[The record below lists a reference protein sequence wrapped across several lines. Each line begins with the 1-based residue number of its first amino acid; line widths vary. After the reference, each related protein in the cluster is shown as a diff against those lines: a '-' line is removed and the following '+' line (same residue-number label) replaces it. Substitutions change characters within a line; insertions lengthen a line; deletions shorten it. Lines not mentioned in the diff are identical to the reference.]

1 MIARLLRWFLFLQLA
16 AVGALALALLRPWHS
31 PRSIAAWVLAWG
43 ASLAIVLLLRAWI
56 TAQNFALSWHYRS
69 ATPQQHRPRLWG
81 RCRLFFGEFA
91 AIMLASCWTMAWPK
105 AISHVV
111 PGATCLPV
119 LLVHGYVCNSGYWTQ
134 LGMLL
139 EQEGISHHAID
150 LEPLGAAIDDHAAS
164 LQRAVEALCARTGSS
179 EAIIVA
185 HSMGGL
191 VVRAYVRVHGHQ
203 RIARVI
209 TLGTPHHGTSLARF
223 GIGSNARQ
231 MRCQGQ
237 GSGSDWLT
245 SLAANESAAQ
255 RALLTSIFSHHDNI
269 VAPQT
274 SCRLPG
280 AKNIEFGGVGHVAM
294 GRDRRILQC
303 VLDEIRLVRR
313 TGAAA
318 VAVAAP
324 TPGAAGGVL
333 PLIGVP
339 TQPDIDD
346 LNRRIA

>member
-1 MIARLLRWFLFLQLA
+1 
-16 AVGALALALLRPWHS
+16 
-31 PRSIAAWVLAWG
+31 
-43 ASLAIVLLLRAWI
+43 
-56 TAQNFALSWHYRS
+56 
-69 ATPQQHRPRLWG
+69 
-81 RCRLFFGEFA
+81 
-91 AIMLASCWTMAWPK
+91 
-105 AISHVV
+105 
-111 PGATCLPV
+111 
-119 LLVHGYVCNSGYWTQ
+119 
-134 LGMLL
+134 
-139 EQEGISHHAID
+139 
-150 LEPLGAAIDDHAAS
+150 
-164 LQRAVEALCARTGSS
+164 
-179 EAIIVA
+179 
-185 HSMGGL
+185 MGGL

-209 TLGTPHHGTSLARF
+209 TLGTPHHGTNLARF

-303 VLDEIRLVRR
+303 VLDEIRLVPR

-318 VAVAAP
+318 VAVAAA
-324 TPGAAGGVL
+324 TPGVARVL
-333 PLIGVP
+333 PSIGVP

-346 LNRRIA
+346 LTRRIAQLSHLVAQLFKPLIQAVAALKRKRASAKRAANARFATAASKAVATKQRRK